1 MGERFELLRPECAV
15 SHEPPFRFP
24 QRPRGQRASVDAA
37 VDRARYKARLLEYD
51 FIGTEP
57 ELSPAGRPDERIH
70 TGVHERRVAGQQVPV
85 ALYPLLDAG
94 TWTLWGCGPCATR
107 QVEIVDGQVAHVDWR

>member
-1 MGERFELLRPECAV
+1 MTETEAAGSATSGPAVLDIGGGAGALLVIVP
-15 SHEPPFRFP
+15 
-24 QRPRGQRASVDAA
+24 AA
-37 VDRARYKARLLEYD
+37 L
-51 FIGTEP
+51 IGTEP
-57 ELSPAGRPDERIH
+57 ELSPAGRSDERIH
-70 TGVHERRVAGQQVPV
+70 TGVHERRVAGQLVPV